1 MKQLEIKVFTDFVCP
16 FCYVGHKM
24 LEKIKEELSGEVE
37 LNITPYFMQ
46 IHPEIV
52 DECWETSRMKT
63 ERQHEVINRSL
74 EDLGKPY
81 GIHPKLG
88 SHIANSKKSII
99 IRAFVA
105 KEYPDKLA
113 SYDETVFDTYTVNLK
128 NIGRDDV
135 MQQILDSLEIPVSVA
150 DALRHTTANIK
161 FELDRAEG
169 MANYVMETPTF
180 VIGNKRISGAVQE
193 ETLIEMIKGQI

>member
-1 MKQLEIKVFTDFVCP
+1 MKQLEIKVFTDFACP

-24 LEKIKEELSGEVE
+24 LEKIKEDLSGEAE
-37 LNITPYFMQ
+37 LKITPYFMQ

-52 DECWETSRMKT
+52 DECWETGRLKT

-74 EDLGKPY
+74 ESLGKPY

-88 SHIANSKKSII
+88 DRIANSRKSII

-113 SYDETVFDTYTVNLK
+113 SYDEAVFEAYTVNLR

-135 MQQILDSLEIPVSVA
+135 MQEILNGLEIPVPVA

-161 FELDRAEG
+161 FELDRPEA

-180 VIGNKRISGAVQE
+180 AIGTKRISGA
-193 ETLIEMIKGQI
+193 GP

>member
-1 MKQLEIKVFTDFVCP
+1 
-16 FCYVGHKM
+16 
-24 LEKIKEELSGEVE
+24 
-37 LNITPYFMQ
+37 MQ

-52 DECWETSRMKT
+52 DESWETGRLKT

-88 SHIANSKKSII
+88 DRIANSKKSII

-113 SYDETVFDTYTVNLK
+113 AYDEAVFEAYTVELK

-135 MQQILDSLEIPVSVA
+135 MQQILDSLEIPASVA

-180 VIGNKRISGAVQE
+180 VIGSKRVSGAVPE
-193 ETLIEMIKGQI
+193 EKLIEMIKGQI